1 VPAEALV
8 VGKELRGEGE
18 RNAQGEREGRGT
30 MVYPSG
36 NMYEGQ
42 WRAGEMHGQGK
53 YSSATGDVYEG
64 GWVEDEMHGQGKYSF
79 ATGNVTRASTW
90 RASSTAAAR

>member
-1 VPAEALV
+1 
-8 VGKELRGEGE
+8 
-18 RNAQGEREGRGT
+18 
-30 MVYPSG
+30 
-36 NMYEGQ
+36 
-42 WRAGEMHGQGK
+42 MHGQGK